1 MSTFHKCDKCEETII
16 DNKSISVKITDLGK
30 IFGKLRLFDNFELC
44 EKCGKK
50 HLSGLTKIFS
60 TLKNNKK

>member
-1 MSTFHKCDKCEETII
+1 MSTIHKCDKCGKTIEE
-16 DNKSISVKITDLGK
+16 NKSISVKITDLGK

-50 HLSGLTKIFS
+50 HLSGLTRIFS
-60 TLKNNKK
+60 TLKNDKN